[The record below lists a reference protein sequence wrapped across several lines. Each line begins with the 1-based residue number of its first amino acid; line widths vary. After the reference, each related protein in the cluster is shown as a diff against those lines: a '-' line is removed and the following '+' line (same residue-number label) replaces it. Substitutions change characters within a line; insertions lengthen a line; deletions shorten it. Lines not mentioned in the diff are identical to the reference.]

1 MTTSDQV
8 NAEVELELTWD
19 EENQVWVPVT
29 PCVVEVTGVT
39 CKLEG

>member
-8 NAEVELELTWD
+8 NAEVELTWD

-39 CKLEG
+39 CTLEG